1 MTRFDRFHGLMLLFT
16 TLSKVFRLFICH
28 KKTPTQRSALASIQ
42 RWHPF
47 SVSSLIFVQRK
58 IRRTVDQLF
67 TSQQKYAVT
76 AIFKL

>member
-1 MTRFDRFHGLMLLFT
+1 MTRFDRFHRLMVLFT

-28 KKTPTQRSALASIQ
+28 KKRRLKGR

-58 IRRTVDQLF
+58 IRRTVDKLF
-67 TSQQKYAVT
+67 TSQQKYAMA